1 MSSSVS
7 DASDITVNGWQRMRV
22 VSLLGWVTQIQL
34 SVELVGQMGGEDMRG
49 RGDMVI
55 KVASV
60 AWANQLGK
68 Q

>member
-34 SVELVGQMGGEDMRG
+34 NVELVGQMGEEDMRE

-60 AWANQLGK
+60 AGANQLGK

>member
-7 DASDITVNGWQRMRV
+7 DASGITVNGWQRMRV

-34 SVELVGQMGGEDMRG
+34 NVELVGLMGEEDMRE
-49 RGDMVI
+49 REDMVI

-60 AWANQLGK
+60 AGANQLGK

>member
-1 MSSSVS
+1 M
-7 DASDITVNGWQRMRV
+7 

-34 SVELVGQMGGEDMRG
+34 NVELVGLMGEEDMRE

-60 AWANQLGK
+60 AGANQLAK

>member
-34 SVELVGQMGGEDMRG
+34 SVELVGQMGEEDMRE

-55 KVASV
+55 KEASV
-60 AWANQLGK
+60 AGANQLGK